1 MYGPRM
7 DGVAPPG
14 ARFAYET
21 AAHSLAEQLQRIDAL
36 DSKAG
41 VLLAADGIIV
51 GLVLVPTPAVPGAA
65 VVLGGIAVLLS
76 LFAALGTLANRRYVI
91 APEPSLVARLAGA
104 PDDWIMWR
112 LMGTVL
118 QALDTNRVKI
128 RKKAR
133 LLTFAQAALLAGLVI
148 YGGYFVYAH
157 LSGGA

>member
-1 MYGPRM
+1 MN
-7 DGVAPPG
+7 GVAPPG

-21 AAHSLAEQLQRIDAL
+21 AARALAEQLQRIDAL

-51 GLVLVPTPAVPGAA
+51 SLVLVPASVLPGWAA
-65 VVLGGIAVLLS
+65 LLGGIAVLIS
-76 LFAALGTLANRRYVI
+76 LFAALGALANRRYAI
-91 APEPSLVARLAGA
+91 APEPSLVARLAA
-104 PDDWIMWR
+104 SSDDWIMWR

-118 QALDTNRVKI
+118 QALDTNRVKLQ
-128 RKKAR
+128 KKAR
-133 LLTFAQAALLAGLVI
+133 MLTSAQAALLAGLVI